1 MKLRMGVLALAMSFN
16 AFADFQINEYFD
28 GMYNKNVYEQY
39 TTNNGNRLGFRCD
52 SGRTNRSFYLTFEGA
67 ETVGSPS
74 REVTVK
80 VKVDSKPIHTFTGRM
95 YSSSYVGGVIENV
108 PKQLLYQLKDG
119 TTAYLEVYV
128 HNVRKIRTSFA
139 LSGSNRAI
147 NEVSSR
153 CDITYRRD
161 DYSTITQKIKQL
173 QQERDMKIREIESEY
188 SRKIAEL
195 RMKGG

>member
-16 AFADFQINEYFD
+16 ALADFQTNEYFD
-28 GMYNKNVYEQY
+28 GMYNKNVYEEY

-52 SGRTNRSFYLTFEGA
+52 SGRRNRSFYLTFEGNQF
-67 ETVGSPS
+67 VSNPNYD
-74 REVTVK
+74 VTVK
-80 VKVDSKPIHTFTGRM
+80 IKVDSKQIHTFTGRM
-95 YSSSYVGGVIENV
+95 YSSSNVGGVVENV

-119 TTAYLEVYV
+119 STAYLEVYAFDE
-128 HNVRKIRTSFA
+128 RRIRTSFA

-195 RMKGG
+195 RMQGG

>member
-52 SGRTNRSFYLTFEGA
+52 SGRRNRSFYLTFEGNQYVSA
-67 ETVGSPS
+67 PS
-74 REVTVK
+74 EDVTVK
-80 VKVDSKPIHTFTGRM
+80 IKVDSKQIHTFKGRM
-95 YSSSYVGGVIENV
+95 YSSSNVGGVVENI

-119 TTAYLEVYV
+119 DTAYLEVFYYD
-128 HNVRKIRTSFA
+128 VRKIRTSFA

-195 RMKGG
+195 RMQGG

>member
-16 AFADFQINEYFD
+16 ALADFQTNEYFD
-28 GMYNKNVYEQY
+28 GMYNKNVYEEY

-52 SGRTNRSFYLTFEGA
+52 SGRRNRSFYLTFEGNKF
-67 ETVGSPS
+67 VSNPNYD
-74 REVTVK
+74 VTVK
-80 VKVDSKPIHTFTGRM
+80 IKVDSKQIHTFTGRM
-95 YSSSYVGGVIENV
+95 YSSSNVGGVVENV

-119 TTAYLEVYV
+119 STAYLEVYAFDE
-128 HNVRKIRTSFA
+128 RRIRTSFA

-195 RMKGG
+195 RMQGG